1 MSTRR
6 TYKPDARDGD
16 GDGLVQDGTIFERPV
31 GVEFTEAE
39 IAALLG
45 ETIETEEH
53 QSGPVSESETITPS
67 EHPNTHTVVNGDS
80 YAALADQYPTDG
92 MTKHQR
98 ATELFHINNAR
109 KLIPG
114 TVINLKE
121 SE

>member
-1 MSTRR
+1 MSRH

-16 GDGLVQDGTIFERPV
+16 KDGLVQDGTIFERPV

-45 ETIETEEH
+45 KTIEAEEH
-53 QSGPVSESETITPS
+53 ENSPESESQTVTPAR
-67 EHPNTHTVVNGDS
+67 HANTHTVVNGDS
-80 YAALADQYPTDG
+80 YASLADQYPVKG
-92 MTKHQR
+92 KSKHDR
-98 ATELFHINNAR
+98 ATELFRLNNAR

-121 SE
+121 TA